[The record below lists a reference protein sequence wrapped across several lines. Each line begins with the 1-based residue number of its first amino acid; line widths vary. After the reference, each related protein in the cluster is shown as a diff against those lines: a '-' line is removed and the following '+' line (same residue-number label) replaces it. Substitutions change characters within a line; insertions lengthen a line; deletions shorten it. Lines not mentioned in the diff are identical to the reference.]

1 MANIFGK
8 RQRAQCVPAVPSAR
22 TPRDDATASD
32 KPPREAVG
40 ILVVEDDYLVASDI
54 EAALVEAGLDI
65 AGIATTADEAM
76 ELAGSH
82 HPALV
87 VMDIRLAGVR
97 DGVDAALELFTRYGI
112 RCVFATAHYDREV
125 RARAGPARP
134 LGWLQKPYS
143 MTSLVESI
151 RQALHDLADD
161 TS

>member
-8 RQRAQCVPAVPSAR
+8 LHLAQRFPAVPSA
-22 TPRDDATASD
+22 PAARDDATASD
-32 KPPREAVG
+32 KPPREAAG
-40 ILVVEDDYLVASDI
+40 IMVVEDDYLVASDI
-54 EAALVEAGLDI
+54 EAALVEAGFDI

-76 ELAGSH
+76 ELAASQ

-87 VMDIRLAGVR
+87 VMDIRLAGMR
-97 DGVDAALELFTRYGI
+97 DGVDVALDLFTRYGI
-112 RCVFATAHYDREV
+112 RCVFATAHHDSEV

-143 MTSLVESI
+143 MTSLVESV
-151 RQALHDLADD
+151 RQALHYLADG

>member
-1 MANIFGK
+1 MANIIGK
-8 RQRAQCVPAVPSAR
+8 LHLQRVPAVPSVPTA
-22 TPRDDATASD
+22 RDDATASD
-32 KPPREAVG
+32 KPTREAVG

-54 EAALVEAGLDI
+54 ETTLVEAGLDI
-65 AGIATTADEAM
+65 VGIATTADEAM
-76 ELAGSH
+76 ELAASQ
-82 HPALV
+82 HPTLV

-97 DGVDAALELFTRYGI
+97 DGVDVALELFTRYGI

-143 MTSLVESI
+143 MTSLVESV

-161 TS
+161 IS